1 MAANP
6 NLKVLVASGYYD
18 LVTSYFGVEF
28 AVNHLPAELKRR
40 VTVHT
45 YAGGHATYTDDTARR
60 QFQADVAKFV
70 QSAVSK

>member
-1 MAANP
+1 MN
-6 NLKVLVASGYYD
+6 
-18 LVTSYFGVEF
+18 
-28 AVNHLPAELKRR
+28 RR
-40 VTVHT
+40 HVYVGHMFNDTFIVDVRAPEVTVHT